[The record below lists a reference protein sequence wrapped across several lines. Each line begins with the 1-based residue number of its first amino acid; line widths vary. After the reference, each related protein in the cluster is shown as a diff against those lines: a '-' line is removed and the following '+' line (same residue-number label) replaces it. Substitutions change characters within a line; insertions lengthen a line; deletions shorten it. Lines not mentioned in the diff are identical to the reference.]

1 MHNNG
6 VLKGRFPYLTTRTDN
21 KLAPQQ
27 ARAACAAALLRWL
40 HVVVTRRM
48 RWNPTIAAG
57 GAAAGANHAA

>member
-27 ARAACAAALLRWL
+27 ARAADLLRWL